1 MSITVTVDDNEL
13 EIAEGTT
20 ILEAAKLA
28 NAWIPTLCFD
38 ERQAPFGACRVCMV
52 AVEGAPKPLPACTT
66 PCRDGMVIDTHD
78 ATSRRVATAVVE
90 LVISELPKPPEPHT
104 ELGQIADRLQVTD
117 TRWPGETHNQGHDFR
132 HPYLAFQHELCI
144 SCGRCVRACDEVQGA
159 FALTA
164 TGRGFQSNIA
174 AGLDAGFEDSSCVSC
189 GACADTCPT
198 DAITEITLLDGVVP
212 DRPPRP
218 RDRGRRQRRPLASE

>member
-52 AVEGAPKPLPACTT
+52 HVEGAPKPLPACTT

-78 ATSRRVATAVVE
+78 ATARRVATAVVE
-90 LVISELPKPPEPHT
+90 LVISELPKPPDPHT
-104 ELGQIADRLQVTD
+104 ELGQIAD
-117 TRWPGETHNQGHDFR
+117 
-132 HPYLAFQHELCI
+132 
-144 SCGRCVRACDEVQGA
+144 
-159 FALTA
+159 
-164 TGRGFQSNIA
+164 
-174 AGLDAGFEDSSCVSC
+174 
-189 GACADTCPT
+189 
-198 DAITEITLLDGVVP
+198 
-212 DRPPRP
+212 
-218 RDRGRRQRRPLASE
+218 